1 MFYWICVII
10 FLLIVVLTRG
20 YFHRKEYGHWVNL
33 TEALKKQIDMTGKN
47 LDEAK
52 KYQRQD
58 EELQRKL
65 NTANGIVAKQIERY
79 DVLNKKHE
87 LLKNKKA
94 QYLIIKD
101 ERSNINDGLMELIR
115 LRQASTQMQ
124 MMGRRY

>member
-10 FLLIVVLTRG
+10 FLLIVVLIRE
-20 YFHRKEYGHWVNL
+20 YLHRKEYGHWVNL